1 VVPHNRRPRRELAQ
15 TGGRDMRVPPPRT
28 GVQERLSACRGRT
41 NRIGADFV
49 TPLTTSAFDLPDN
62 LSHQA
67 DPALIARD
75 ERQFAA
81 IAENLERSIAD
92 LSARLDAERRAQ
104 GGLGRQAL
112 ERDMEIHR
120 LAARLR
126 LLRRFGLDLCLGH
139 FVREDEPEPVY
150 VGRLGL
156 KDAEGRRLLVDW
168 RSPAAEPFF
177 GATHANP

>member
-1 VVPHNRRPRRELAQ
+1 
-15 TGGRDMRVPPPRT
+15 MRVPPPRT

-62 LSHQA
+62 LSHKA

-112 ERDMEIHR
+112 ERDRSEE
-120 LAARLR
+120 
-126 LLRRFGLDLCLGH
+126 RR
-139 FVREDEPEPVY
+139 
-150 VGRLGL
+150 VG
-156 KDAEGRRLLVDW
+156 KERRY
-168 RSPAAEPFF
+168 RTE
-177 GATHANP
+177 TQ